1 MSRPRKEQDSSL
13 ELLLD
18 AICNTFGGVLFLA
31 ILVAVLLS
39 MRPNKSQQQ
48 EETPGVPE
56 ETWLD
61 LQVRLQQAQNDY
73 EALQKAAAEQDRLAQ
88 QFAEPDIV
96 RQLEQLHQLR
106 QQYDRLQ
113 GERAKQLEAIAASE
127 ARRAKVLNDLAAL
140 DATLAQREEELK
152 QIKAELDKEVEQRTQ
167 TAELPYLRRATTIS
181 LAVVVRYNRLY
192 LLHRYTS
199 FGLRAGLNT
208 EEFVIL
214 DDGLVAVKVTPKPY
228 AGRPLTSYEACQQ
241 ALSEIKERFP
251 PGRYHLDLAIW
262 TDSFDCF
269 QQLKRAAV
277 DTGYRYRLV
286 LAEEGDGIVDRGG
299 SDGRV
304 Q

>member
-167 TAELPYLRRATTIS
+167 TAELPYLRRATTSS

-192 LLHRYTS
+192 LLHQYTS
-199 FGLRAGLNT
+199 IGLRAGLNT

>member
-48 EETPGVPE
+48 EETAGVPE

-61 LQVRLQQAQNDY
+61 LQARLQEVQNEY
-73 EALQKAAAEQDRLAQ
+73 EALRIAAAEQDRLAQ
-88 QFAEPDIV
+88 QFAKPDIV
-96 RQLEQLHQLR
+96 QQLEQLHQLR
-106 QQYDRLQ
+106 QQYDQLQ
-113 GERAKQLEAIAASE
+113 SERAKQLEAIAASE
-127 ARRAKVLNDLAAL
+127 ARRAKVLKDLAAL
-140 DATLAQREEELK
+140 DATLAQREEDLK
-152 QIKAELDKEVEQRTQ
+152 QIKADLDKEVEHRTQ
-167 TAELPYLRRATTIS
+167 TAELPYLRRATTRS
-181 LAVVVRYNRLY
+181 LALVVRYNRLY

-208 EEFVIL
+208 EEFVVI
-214 DDGLVAVKVTPKPY
+214 DDGLGSAKVTPKPY
-228 AGRPLTSYEACQQ
+228 SGRPLTSYEACQQ
-241 ALSEIKERFP
+241 ALAEFKERFP
-251 PGRYHLDLAIW
+251 SGRYHLDLAIW

-269 QQLKRAAV
+269 QALKRAAV
-277 DTGYRYRLV
+277 DEGYRYRLTLV
-286 LAEEGDGIVDRGG
+286 EEGESIVDRGG

>member
-167 TAELPYLRRATTIS
+167 TAELPYLRRATTSS

-192 LLHRYTS
+192 LLHQYTS
-199 FGLRAGLNT
+199 IGLRAGLNT

-241 ALSEIKERFP
+241 ALAEIKERFP

>member
-140 DATLAQREEELK
+140 DATLAQREEELN

>member
-48 EETPGVPE
+48 EETAGVPE

-61 LQVRLQQAQNDY
+61 LQARLQEVQNEY
-73 EALQKAAAEQDRLAQ
+73 EALRIAAAEQDRLAQ
-88 QFAEPDIV
+88 QFAKPDIV
-96 RQLEQLHQLR
+96 QQLEQLHQLR
-106 QQYDRLQ
+106 QQYDQLQ
-113 GERAKQLEAIAASE
+113 SERAKQLEAIAASE
-127 ARRAKVLNDLAAL
+127 ARRAKVLKDLAAL
-140 DATLAQREEELK
+140 DATLAQREEDLK
-152 QIKAELDKEVEQRTQ
+152 QIKADLDKEVEHRTQ
-167 TAELPYLRRATTIS
+167 TAELPYLRRATTRS
-181 LAVVVRYNRLY
+181 LALVVRYNRLY

-208 EEFVIL
+208 EEFVVI
-214 DDGLVAVKVTPKPY
+214 DDGLGSAKVTPKPY
-228 AGRPLTSYEACQQ
+228 SGRPLTSYEACQQ
-241 ALSEIKERFP
+241 ALAEFKERFP
-251 PGRYHLDLAIW
+251 SGRYYLDLAIW
-262 TDSFDCF
+262 TDSFDSF
-269 QQLKRAAV
+269 QALKRAAV
-277 DTGYRYRLV
+277 DEGYRYRLILV
-286 LAEEGDGIVDRGG
+286 EEGESIVDRGG